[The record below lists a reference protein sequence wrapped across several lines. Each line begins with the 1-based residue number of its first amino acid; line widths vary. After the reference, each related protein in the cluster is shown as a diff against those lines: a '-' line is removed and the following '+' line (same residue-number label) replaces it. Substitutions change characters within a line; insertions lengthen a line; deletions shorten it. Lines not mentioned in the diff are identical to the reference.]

1 MLGDA
6 AKDRREQL
14 AIKYGVYY
22 LIARPFRLIGRRIK
36 KGNSHL
42 TAKSRPR
49 DFFLFLTRC
58 ASTIQ
63 FGSMHTLEHNAAG
76 LHGGQD
82 DLRQKGLLL
91 EGDSRKRG
99 GVDLEQ
105 VSRVFALNL
114 LQQHTF
120 FLLSPRLPDRRRDSL
135 YFAIN

>member
-1 MLGDA
+1 MLSDA
-6 AKDRREQL
+6 AKGRREQL

-22 LIARPFRLIGRRIK
+22 LIARPLRLIGRRIK
-36 KGNSHL
+36 KKEQSFNCQEPSQGL
-42 TAKSRPR
+42 
-49 DFFLFLTRC
+49 FLFLTRC
-58 ASTIQ
+58 ASAIQ
-63 FGSMHTLEHNAAG
+63 FGSMHTLEHNAVG

-91 EGDSRKRG
+91 EGDRRKRG

-120 FLLSPRLPDRRRDSL
+120 FLLSPRLPDRRWDPL